1 MKSRLKL
8 TAVICLIIFL
18 IVGAIAAV
26 SIVKSRNEA
35 EFAAERE
42 NNFLDIAYP
51 DGDAKLKN
59 FTVDVS
65 DATVVEVR
73 TSAFGSPFTH
83 SFAPDDDE
91 FSWIC
96 EMLSGDYS
104 YAGRILNDS
113 SGGATSITF
122 KSGEDTLYTLSFSGF
137 YDKIMYEG
145 YYYTKDGGGLDSN
158 GLLEIMS
165 AYR

>member
-1 MKSRLKL
+1 MNSRLKL
-8 TAVICLIIFL
+8 AAVICLIITL
-18 IVGAIAAV
+18 IAGAIAAV
-26 SIVKSRNEA
+26 SIV
-35 EFAAERE
+35 RE
-42 NNFLDIAYP
+42 
-51 DGDAKLKN
+51 KKT
-59 FTVDVS
+59 FTVNVS
-65 DATVVEVR
+65 DATVIEVR
-73 TSAFGSPFTH
+73 TSAFGSPFAH

-122 KSGEDTLYTLSFSGF
+122 RSGEDTLYTLTFRGF
-137 YDKIMYEG
+137 YDKLMYEG
-145 YYYTKDGGGLDSN
+145 YYYTKDGGGLDYN
-158 GLLEIMS
+158 GLLEIMR